1 MLFLCR
7 SPFHIKFAINQ
18 PSTLAKALSFPIDA
32 TVKNTLLGKSLR
44 IKGCVCPHG
53 TKWPLNEDEFLLYAH
68 LIKNK

>member
-32 TVKNTLLGKSLR
+32 KVKNTLLGKSL
-44 IKGCVCPHG
+44 
-53 TKWPLNEDEFLLYAH
+53 
-68 LIKNK
+68 